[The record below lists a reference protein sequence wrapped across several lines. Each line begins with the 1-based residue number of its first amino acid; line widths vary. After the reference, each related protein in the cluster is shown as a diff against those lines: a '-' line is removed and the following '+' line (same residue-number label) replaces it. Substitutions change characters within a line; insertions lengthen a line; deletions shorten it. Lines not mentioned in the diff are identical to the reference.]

1 MVDDLVAFLRDRLD
15 EDEAGVRALTVPHD
29 WHTGPGDDP
38 DWTDEELVCMW
49 PPEFHTPY
57 EQDKHW
63 RGLTVEGPATAAHIA
78 RHDPA
83 RVLREVEAKRRILDD
98 LLAAQHFVCDDHWFT
113 CCAAT
118 QEHDGGTCPRGDHQH
133 SQACTCGLAD
143 RTAQHVRTL
152 AAVYADHPDYRP
164 EWAPDA

>member
-1 MVDDLVAFLRDRLD
+1 MDDLAAFLKARLA
-15 EDEAGVRALTVPHD
+15 EDEAVARAVTVPHE

-38 DWTDEELVCMW
+38 EWTDEELVCMW

-57 EQDKHW
+57 EKDKHW
-63 RGLTVEGPATAAHIA
+63 RGLTVPGPALAAHIA

-83 RVLREVEAKRRILDD
+83 RVLREVEAKRRIVDAYAEVVEFYQPD
-98 LLAAQHFVCDDHWFT
+98 PAEWHEVADGHAA
-113 CCAAT
+113 AL
-118 QEHDGGTCPRGDHQH
+118 HD
-133 SQACTCGLAD
+133 A
-143 RTAQHVRTL
+143 VRAL